1 MDGPS
6 EMTILVDIDIRVNI
20 NDYSQVKSQV
30 QHIESFH
37 LSLLR
42 MLEARLNRENWVVK
56 GGVNLRAWFGSR
68 RYSED
73 LGLDVIKSA
82 QHVLRERFD
91 KVLLSR
97 PLAEVLTT
105 QGLEIARISKP
116 KQTDTTQRWK
126 IELKA
131 AGVSVPLHTKVEFS
145 RRGTRDEEY
154 ALEPVRSD
162 IVRPY
167 GIPAPTANHYTAP
180 SAVRQNIQALA
191 GRSETQARDVWDLDH
206 LLRTTNADPRPLP
219 DDVRE
224 VVPEAIE
231 RALSLGYDAFKAQV
245 VPYLSEEDQS
255 IYGTRDAWDRMCE
268 LVAERLEEFKS

>member
-1 MDGPS
+1 MS
-6 EMTILVDIDIRVNI
+6 WRALTISDDIDIRVNI
-20 NDYSQVKSQV
+20 REYRDVKSPL

-42 MLEARLNRENWVVK
+42 ILEARLNRENWVVK

-73 LGLDVIKSA
+73 LDLDVIECA

-91 KVLLSR
+91 KVLTCR

-105 QGLEIARISKP
+105 QGIEIARISKP

-126 IELKA
+126 FELKA

-167 GIPAPTANHYTAP
+167 GVPAPTANHYTAR
-180 SAVRQNIQALA
+180 SAVRQKIQALA

-219 DDVRE
+219 DDVRAI
-224 VVPEAIE
+224 VPEAIE

-245 VPYLSEEDQS
+245 VPYLSEDDQT

>member
-1 MDGPS
+1 
-6 EMTILVDIDIRVNI
+6 
-20 NDYSQVKSQV
+20 VKSRV

-42 MLEARLNRENWVVK
+42 LLEARLDRANWVVK

-73 LGLDVIKSA
+73 MDLDVVKLA
-82 QHVLRERFD
+82 PHVLRERFD
-91 KVLLSR
+91 GVLASR
-97 PLAEVLTT
+97 PLADLLTM
-105 QGLEIARISKP
+105 QGLGISRISKP

-131 AGVSVPLHTKVEFS
+131 KDVSVPLHTKVEFS

-167 GIPAPTANHYTAP
+167 GN
-180 SAVRQNIQALA
+180 
-191 GRSETQARDVWDLDH
+191 ARCVGPH
-206 LLRTTNADPRPLP
+206 
-219 DDVRE
+219 V
-224 VVPEAIE
+224 
-231 RALSLGYDAFKAQV
+231 
-245 VPYLSEEDQS
+245 
-255 IYGTRDAWDRMCE
+255 
-268 LVAERLEEFKS
+268 